1 MEHQFGMSRLN
12 AWHEP
17 VQYINHSSCLSC
29 WYDLLFII
37 LFFPPPS
44 LLSSPTTMYRL
55 FMTHWFDEH
64 GGKKENMEY
73 EVYGWWMKQGSWHS
87 RYAIEMC
94 WHRQSNI
101 NNTSKALSTLSQKSA
116 TVAEFGDS
124 RTFLQQSDFC
134 ETVSLFCDSVDTA

>member
-17 VQYINHSSCLSC
+17 VQYINHSCLSC

-64 GGKKENMEY
+64 GGKKKTWSMKCMDDGWSR
-73 EVYGWWMKQGSWHS
+73 EVDTVGM
-87 RYAIEMC
+87 REMC